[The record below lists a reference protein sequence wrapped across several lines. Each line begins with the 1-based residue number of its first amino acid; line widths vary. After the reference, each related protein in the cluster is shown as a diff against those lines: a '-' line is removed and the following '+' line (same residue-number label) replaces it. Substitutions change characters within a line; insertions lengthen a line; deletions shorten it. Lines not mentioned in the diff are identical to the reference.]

1 MAAINSSNFAKAL
14 QVGVNAWYGKAYDE
28 YKVEWTNL
36 FEQFTSRKAF
46 EEDVGVAGFGLAQVK
61 PEGSAI
67 SYDTEQQ
74 GFITRYSHVRYGLGF
89 VVTYEMF
96 QDDQYDVVAERR
108 ARGLA
113 FSMRQTKEIV
123 GANIYNRAFNSSFT
137 GGDGKEMISNG
148 HLNISGGTY
157 SNILSTPAN
166 ISEAALEQSTID
178 IAKFTND
185 RGLRIAVMPSKLIIP
200 VDSQYEVE
208 RILKGSERY
217 GTANRDINAM
227 NRMGKFQD
235 GVVINHYLTSTT
247 AWFIRTNVQDGL
259 KYFSRADDAFGEDND
274 WDTDNA
280 KFKATARY
288 SFGWTDPR
296 GIYGSQ
302 GV

>member
-14 QVGVNAWYGKAYDE
+14 QVGVNAWYGKAYNE
-28 YKVEWTNL
+28 YKVEWTEL
-36 FEQFTSRKAF
+36 FDQFTSRKAF

-61 PEGSAI
+61 AEGQPI

-89 VVTYEMF
+89 IVTYEAF
-96 QDDQYDVVAERR
+96 QDDQYDVIAERR

-113 FSMRQTKEIV
+113 FSMRQTKENV
-123 GANIYNRAFNSSFT
+123 AANVYNRAFTSTYT
-137 GGDGKEMISNG
+137 GGDGKEMISAAHVNV
-148 HLNISGGTY
+148 SGGTY
-157 SNILSTPAN
+157 SNILSTAAN
-166 ISEAALEQSTID
+166 ISEAALEQACID

-185 RGLRIAVMPSKLIIP
+185 RGLRISIMPNKLIIP
-200 VDSQYEVE
+200 VDSQFEVE
-208 RILKGSERY
+208 RILKSTARV
-217 GTANRDINAM
+217 GTANNDLNALNM
-227 NRMGKFQD
+227 LGKFPG

-247 AWFIRTNVQDGL
+247 AWFIRNSVTDGL

-296 GIYGSQ
+296 GIYGTA